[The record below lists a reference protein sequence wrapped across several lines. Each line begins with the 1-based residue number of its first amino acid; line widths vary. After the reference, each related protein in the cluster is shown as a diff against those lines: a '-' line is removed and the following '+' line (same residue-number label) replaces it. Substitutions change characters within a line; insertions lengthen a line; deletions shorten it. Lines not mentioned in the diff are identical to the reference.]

1 MSADT
6 ADPSAARRES
16 ILQAAADVFLR
27 YGYKKTSM
35 DDLARAAGL
44 SRQGLYLHFAN
55 KDALFKDAVTR
66 LIHQGLAAARAAL
79 DREDLGVEERLLGA
93 FVALK
98 SHTDGGGM
106 SPEHMAELFATATQL
121 VGPVLDELEQALAAD
136 LARVLQAG
144 GVVARWQD
152 VGLTARELAQ
162 HLQAASYG
170 AKHQAKTP
178 ADYKKRMNVAVRV
191 VCRTPAA
198 PS

>member
-98 SHTDGGGM
+98 SHSDGSAM

-191 VCRTPAA
+191 VCRTPAV